1 MCPWTIANMS
11 AALEA
16 HLFWMC
22 SWEMVKTIW
31 NHAHLRY
38 MSRHILKSQE
48 RMLYIYSL
56 PQGYFFIRT
65 DLTNLQI
72 PRMVPAGSY
81 MIDIIE
87 TAIIVGQRKDMILR
101 VQIEGHIGQR
111 KFQAGWALHWFSGN
125 FIWFLTF
132 TWDDLI
138 RTRKIAEPI
147 ENTDQFIYALN
158 QLRRK
163 RLFSGLASKP
173 INVFFPATSK

>member
-1 MCPWTIANMS
+1 MGLRNVSMDYCKYVSGTGGSLVLDVFLGNGENNMKPCPF
-11 AALEA
+11 E
-16 HLFWMC
+16 
-22 SWEMVKTIW
+22 V
-31 NHAHLRY
+31 Y
-38 MSRHILKSQE
+38 MSRLILKSQE

-111 KFQAGWALHWFSGN
+111 KFQAG
-125 FIWFLTF
+125 
-132 TWDDLI
+132 
-138 RTRKIAEPI
+138 
-147 ENTDQFIYALN
+147 
-158 QLRRK
+158 
-163 RLFSGLASKP
+163 
-173 INVFFPATSK
+173 